1 MSRFEDTHVG
11 DVGASRDNRDGRT
24 YPDDFSPDE
33 AEFASELRGL
43 FNSACEDLPPLYT
56 QTLLENTHTPTAG
69 PGFEQKTAYRVF
81 RRLSL
86 ARTPLSQR
94 GQFSTSRPSWR
105 ALRGAPR
112 PLALSFSLLMVFMVV
127 TMVLASPAF
136 SAGVRILLGQTGV
149 EQVHGYPTHVRPTA
163 VNKNT
168 DGAPAAPL
176 TTTMPISWL
185 GPTAGSY
192 NYLGTQLFAPT
203 DWSNGPIV
211 DIQYTLPQPSAG
223 PGVLDI
229 REFEV
234 SSQVAA
240 VLQVVQDGSATPV
253 QLGDTPAA
261 YVNGAW
267 MPLVNHNPSM
277 SMAGAD
283 NSPEPAYVWVFGQRS
298 ELIFERNGVIFWIVA
313 DQRDG
318 TGESQLVQ
326 LVQHLAPFDLQQ
338 EQLMDKFNLRFVDG
352 SLASLFRAPIGMEVY
367 DIVQKGTSPVSGTDG
382 FVVAQAY
389 GP

>member
-11 DVGASRDNRDGRT
+11 DVGASRDNWEGQT

-43 FNSACEDLPPLYT
+43 FNSASEELPPLYT
-56 QTLLENTHTPTAG
+56 QTLLENAHTSTAG

-94 GQFSTSRPSWR
+94 GQIAPSRPSWR
-105 ALRGAPR
+105 ALRSAPR
-112 PLALSFSLLMVFMVV
+112 PLALSLSMLLVFMVV

-149 EQVHGYPTHVRPTA
+149 EQVHGYPTLVHPTA
-163 VNKNT
+163 RNKNT

-176 TTTMPISWL
+176 TTSMPISWL
-185 GPTAGSY
+185 GPIVGSY
-192 NYLGTQLFAPT
+192 RYVGTQLFAPT

-234 SSQVAA
+234 SSQYEA

-253 QLGDTPAA
+253 QLGNIPAA

-277 SMAGAD
+277 AMAGAD
-283 NSPEPAYVWVFGQRS
+283 NSPEPAYIWVFGQRS
-298 ELIFERNGVIFWIVA
+298 ELIFERNGVVFWIVA

-326 LVQHLAPFDLQQ
+326 LVQHLAPLDLQQ
-338 EQLMDKFNLRFVDG
+338 EQMMDKFNLRFVDS
-352 SLASLFRAPIGMEVY
+352 SLAASFRAPIGMEVY
-367 DIVQKGTSPVSGTDG
+367 RLIYQGTSPVSGTG
-382 FVVAQAY
+382 VFVSAQAY
-389 GP
+389 GS